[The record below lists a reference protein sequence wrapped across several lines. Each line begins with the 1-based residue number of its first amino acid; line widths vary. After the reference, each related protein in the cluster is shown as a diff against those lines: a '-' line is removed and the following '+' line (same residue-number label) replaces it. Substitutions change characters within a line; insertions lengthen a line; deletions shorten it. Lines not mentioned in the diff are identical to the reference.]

1 MSEVKPSME
10 RHRRVWQVWNW
21 LPAFRAAAEFQS
33 LQRAALAVNLSPSAL
48 SRAINLLERNLGE
61 ALFLRSPSG
70 LTLTERGHAL
80 LVATRDAV
88 RLVHEALPSTAS
100 PQKLRVAA
108 AGPALPVVL
117 ADGLARALPDWSIVM
132 HTAADDRLLERL
144 RCGDL
149 DLALSH
155 TAHADHGITSRQLPS
170 MELVLAGPASSGRHR
185 LVVMDTAGFD
195 DPAAELRASSWPE
208 AERMAKATGL
218 PVVAPWCLVGDGLPV
233 TPLPRSV
240 PVFAHWRA
248 GLYAG
253 QSAPYERVTAAVSAL
268 LAFRPAPPAPSART
282 GATERRARSEA
293 PVRQRRVSRRR
304 R

>member
-88 RLVHEALPSTAS
+88 RLVHEALPNTAS

-108 AGPALPVVL
+108 AGPALPVLL
-117 ADGLARALPDWSIVM
+117 ADGLARALPEWSVVL

-155 TAHADHGITSRQLPS
+155 APHADHGITSRQLPS
-170 MELVLAGPASSGRHR
+170 MELVLAGAVGSGRHR

-195 DPAAELRASSWPE
+195 DPAAELRVSSWPE
-208 AERMAKATGL
+208 AERMARTSGL
-218 PVVAPWCLVGDGLPV
+218 PVVAPWCLVVDGTPV

-268 LAFRPAPPAPSART
+268 LAFRPAPAPPVEAGARRPA
-282 GATERRARSEA
+282 RRASAGARGA
-293 PVRQRRVSRRR
+293 RRR
-304 R
+304 